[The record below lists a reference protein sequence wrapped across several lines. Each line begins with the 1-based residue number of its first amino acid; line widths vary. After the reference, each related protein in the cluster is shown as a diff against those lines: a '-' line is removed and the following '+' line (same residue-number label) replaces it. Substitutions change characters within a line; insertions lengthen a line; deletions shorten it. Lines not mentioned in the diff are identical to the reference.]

1 MLVHPVLDP
10 PEGAE
15 DVGVAEHDHQ
25 VRQARHQG
33 PVQVGESPPTV
44 VINYRAGPSMND
56 KKMNTL

>member
-15 DVGVAEHDHQ
+15 DAGVAEHDHQ
-25 VRQARHQG
+25 VGQARHQG

-44 VINYRAGPSMND
+44 VIYYRAGPSMD
-56 KKMNTL
+56 FLRG